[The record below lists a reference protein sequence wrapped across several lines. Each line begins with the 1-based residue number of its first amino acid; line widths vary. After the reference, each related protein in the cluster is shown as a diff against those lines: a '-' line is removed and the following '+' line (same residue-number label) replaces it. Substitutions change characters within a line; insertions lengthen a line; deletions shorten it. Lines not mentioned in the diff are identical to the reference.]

1 MNKLKSILVMLLAPM
16 TTLLVSTC
24 SAADI
29 NAVISEANHAGKSA
43 TQKITIDVHKV
54 ALVDVLYELAE
65 ASQINLVLNHDLDFE
80 ISLMLQDIDPKE
92 GLELVCNAVEVDCQF
107 SQQGLVV
114 GAKTDQSDTTILPLH
129 TVKLRYGDADD
140 ILTALQSASYMLS
153 TKGQLLADSR
163 SQQIFIYDDAAHAA
177 TLVKA
182 INTLDQP
189 LKQLLIEGR
198 IVIAKSTLGESRG
211 LDFIGGLGQQEVG
224 QVNQTKVSFN
234 QLGGGLQL
242 GLVGAHV
249 MLNLELA
256 ALEASGQ
263 VLTLA
268 QPQILVQEGYT
279 GSIQTGQE
287 VPYLVSTE
295 TGQQQEWKS
304 AVLGLTVTPRVL
316 PKGQVQLDLLIV
328 QDSIGDLLPN
338 GELALN
344 THKLETRAVVGLG
357 QTLVLGGALYQQQ
370 LERLLSNPAISGL
383 PFVGQWFEQQKQ
395 ESERFELLVFVT
407 PRIVT
412 P

>member
-1 MNKLKSILVMLLAPM
+1 MNKIKSMLLVALMLSPYI
-16 TTLLVSTC
+16 
-24 SAADI
+24 SA
-29 NAVISEANHAGKSA
+29 
-43 TQKITIDVHKV
+43 QKITMDVHRV

-65 ASQINLVLNHDLDFE
+65 AAKINLVLTHALDFE
-80 ISLMLQDIDPKE
+80 VSVVLQDVDPKT
-92 GLELVCNAVEVDCQF
+92 GLELVCNTIEVDCQYT
-107 SQQGLVV
+107 QKGLVV
-114 GAKTDQSDTTILPLH
+114 GAATDKSNTKVLPLH
-129 TVKLRYGDADD
+129 TVKLSYGEADT
-140 ILTALQSASYMLS
+140 ILLALQSAQSMLS
-153 TKGQLLADSR
+153 PKGQLLADSR
-163 SQQIFIYDDAAHAA
+163 SQQIFVYDDDAHAA
-177 TLVKA
+177 ALMEA
-182 INTLDQP
+182 INQLDQP
-189 LKQLLIEGR
+189 LQQLLIEGR
-198 IVIAKSTLGESRG
+198 IVIAKSSLSKSSG
-211 LDFIGGLGQQEVG
+211 LDFVGGLGPKVAAGAAKGG
-224 QVNQTKVSFN
+224 QVGATFN

-287 VPYLVSTE
+287 VPYLVATDN
-295 TGQQQEWKS
+295 GQQQEWKR

-316 PKGQVQLDLLIV
+316 PGDQVQLDLLVV

-338 GELALN
+338 GQLALN
-344 THKLETRAVVGLG
+344 THKLKTRAVVGLG

-370 LERLLSNPAISGL
+370 LDRLLSSPALSGL

-407 PRIVT
+407 PRIVN